1 MLPEDGRVRVVVEGV
16 RPEVDCGTFPAKRIV
31 GDFVT
36 VEADISTDGHDSVAG
51 EVLYRYA
58 PEEEWRRAPMTSI
71 GNDRWRGGFPT
82 SAVGKCYY
90 TVEGWIDRF
99 VTWRNA
105 MIKRIDSSTDVRV
118 EWLIG
123 ASLVEEA
130 ASRATPD
137 DATRLR
143 DWVRIARQKQGS
155 ESDKQEILGDELA
168 AIVQRYPDRRFA
180 RRYGKEL
187 GLVVD
192 REKAAF
198 SAWYEMFPRSC
209 ASEPG
214 RYGTLRGLRGAAP
227 LCRRHGLRRPVS
239 SADPSHR
246 AHLSKRQEQ

>member
-58 PEEEWRRAPMTSI
+58 PEEDWRRAPMTSI

-105 MIKRIDSSTDVRV
+105 MIKRIDSRTDVRA

-143 DWVRIARQKQGS
+143 DWVRIARAEAGFGERQ
-155 ESDKQEILGDELA
+155 
-168 AIVQRYPDRRFA
+168 A
-180 RRYGKEL
+180 RN
-187 GLVVD
+187 
-192 REKAAF
+192 
-198 SAWYEMFPRSC
+198 
-209 ASEPG
+209 PG
-214 RYGTLRGLRGAAP
+214 RRTR
-227 LCRRHGLRRPVS
+227 
-239 SADPSHR
+239 SHR
-246 AHLSKRQEQ
+246 AAIPRSPFRAAVWERAQSGCRPGEGRLFGLV